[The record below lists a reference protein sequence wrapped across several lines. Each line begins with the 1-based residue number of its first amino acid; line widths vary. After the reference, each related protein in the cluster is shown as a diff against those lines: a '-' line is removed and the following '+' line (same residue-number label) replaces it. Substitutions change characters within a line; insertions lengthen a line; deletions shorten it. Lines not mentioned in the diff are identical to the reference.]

1 MFFSVKHVQ
10 FIFKNTFKVTY
21 FGFTEPSSGLFVRTD
36 PYPDDGSVKPKHV
49 ALIVFLTINWMC
61 LTKKNLHFVYIQEH
75 IGMTNVKLGAFLRS

>member
-1 MFFSVKHVQ
+1 
-10 FIFKNTFKVTY
+10 VTY

-61 LTKKNLHFVYIQEH
+61 LTKKKSALCIHSGTH
-75 IGMTNVKLGAFLRS
+75 RDDKR